1 MKKTGQNKNQRG
13 GRRKLL
19 VAIVSLILLV
29 SVASIGAGIVRTS
42 RGHGFMAQSTGSL
55 VSTMSLQ
62 DQLPQ
67 QPSPPLVPVKIRQQ
81 STQSQPLQQKQT
93 ALMLSQTTSL
103 QQELERKPSPLS
115 SQLQLMF
122 AEPTSQ
128 PALPQRKRQSPSP
141 QQQPKLQSSNQ
152 SQPCLSPHPLLEPA
166 SQLQSIGAC
175 DDDSQTSI
183 QVPHPSQP
191 SVQLASALSASELSG
206 STPFRSLQ
214 CSLAGSILA
223 RSVLALPSVQ
233 SSSSASVPIRQYRFP
248 KETDAEK
255 AARLKWWTDARFG
268 MFIHF
273 GLYAL
278 PARHE
283 WVKNHER
290 LTNEQYQKYFDHFNP
305 DLFNPREWARMA
317 KAAGM
322 KYAVITAKHHEGFC
336 LWDSKYTDY
345 KVTNTPFGRDFLKE
359 FVEAFR
365 AEGLKVGFYYS
376 LLDWHHPDYTIDV
389 MHPLRPANEADY
401 DRLNAGKDMN
411 RYRQYMKDQVREL
424 LTNYGEISIIW
435 FDFSFPG
442 KHGKG
447 RDDWD
452 SIGLLK
458 LARSL
463 QPNIIVDDRL
473 DLQDVE
479 GGWDFTTPEQVVV
492 TKWPE
497 YKGKKIPWETCQT
510 FSGSWGYYRDE
521 YTWKSPAQ
529 LIELLINS
537 VSKGG
542 NLLLN
547 VGPTGRGT
555 FDLRAQERLKA
566 MGDWMAVNS
575 RSIYSCT
582 EAPPEFV
589 VPPNTLLTWNPTT
602 RRLYVHLLSYPL
614 NGIWLKGLAGKV
626 EYVQFL
632 HDASEIRFEPGKGEE
647 ASDLWLSLPVQ
658 KPPVEIPVLEVFI
671 KR

>member
-1 MKKTGQNKNQRG
+1 MAKTLKNKNQSDG
-13 GRRKLL
+13 QQKFLIAL
-19 VAIVSLILLV
+19 VGLVSLILVV
-29 SVASIGAGIVRTS
+29 SVAGVFRPS
-42 RGHGFMAQSTGSL
+42 HGLPAQPSDPSASALAEQTRPR
-55 VSTMSLQ
+55 Q
-62 DQLPQ
+62 DQPWPPSPQADQQSLPSQ
-67 QPSPPLVPVKIRQQ
+67 QPPPQPKSPELPPWQW
-81 STQSQPLQQKQT
+81 QSQPQ
-93 ALMLSQTTSL
+93 SPSL
-103 QQELERKPSPLS
+103 QQHTLQQLESEPSNQSEPCSSLQPVQAQSRKPQSV
-115 SQLQLMF
+115 
-122 AEPTSQ
+122 Q
-128 PALPQRKRQSPSP
+128 P
-141 QQQPKLQSSNQ
+141 LQSS
-152 SQPCLSPHPLLEPA
+152 
-166 SQLQSIGAC
+166 
-175 DDDSQTSI
+175 
-183 QVPHPSQP
+183 
-191 SVQLASALSASELSG
+191 SE
-206 STPFRSLQ
+206 
-214 CSLAGSILA
+214 SILP
-223 RSVLALPSVQ
+223 R
-233 SSSSASVPIRQYRFP
+233 
-248 KETDAEK
+248 ETDAEK
-255 AARLKWWTDARFG
+255 TARLKWWADARFG
-268 MFIHF
+268 LFIHF

-322 KYAVITAKHHEGFC
+322 KYAVITSKHHEGFC

-345 KVTNTPFGRDFLKE
+345 KVTSTPFGRDLLKE

-376 LLDWHHPDYTIDV
+376 LLDWHHPDYTIDRV
-389 MHPLRPANEADY
+389 HPLRPANEADY

-424 LTNYGEISIIW
+424 LTNYGEISIMW

-452 SIGLLK
+452 SVGLLK

-521 YTWKSPAQ
+521 YTWKSPSQ

-555 FDLRAQERLKA
+555 FDQRARERLKA

-575 RSIYSCT
+575 RSIYGCT

-589 VPPNTLLTWNPTT
+589 APPNTLLTWNPET

-614 NGIWLKGLAGKV
+614 NGLWLKGLAGKV

-632 HDASEIRFEPGKGEE
+632 HDASEIGLQPGKGEE
-647 ASDLWLSLPVQ
+647 ASDLWLSLPVA
-658 KPPVEIPVLEVFI
+658 KPPVEIPVLELFI
-671 KR
+671 KKGT

>member
-1 MKKTGQNKNQRG
+1 VPTGHHFESTFKEEEMKKTGQNKNRRG
-13 GRRKLL
+13 GRKMELMVLIGLVLL
-19 VAIVSLILLV
+19 V
-29 SVASIGAGIVRTS
+29 IGAAIVRTS
-42 RGHGFMAQSTGSL
+42 QQLQARPAQTAGLSSASTAL
-55 VSTMSLQ
+55 QQDEQRQRQQQPAAQVPPQ
-62 DQLPQ
+62 DQVPGQSQASQQSQKSPQ
-67 QPSPPLVPVKIRQQ
+67 SSQ
-81 STQSQPLQQKQT
+81 STQTSR
-93 ALMLSQTTSL
+93 LS
-103 QQELERKPSPLS
+103 
-115 SQLQLMF
+115 
-122 AEPTSQ
+122 
-128 PALPQRKRQSPSP
+128 
-141 QQQPKLQSSNQ
+141 
-152 SQPCLSPHPLLEPA
+152 
-166 SQLQSIGAC
+166 
-175 DDDSQTSI
+175 
-183 QVPHPSQP
+183 
-191 SVQLASALSASELSG
+191 
-206 STPFRSLQ
+206 
-214 CSLAGSILA
+214 
-223 RSVLALPSVQ
+223 Q
-233 SSSSASVPIRQYRFP
+233 SSSGSLLPR
-248 KETDAEK
+248 ETDAEK
-255 AARLKWWTDARFG
+255 AARLKWWTDSRFG
-268 MFIHF
+268 LFIHF

-322 KYAVITAKHHEGFC
+322 KYVVITSKHHEGFC

-345 KVTNTPFGRDFLKE
+345 KATNTPFGRDLLKE

-376 LLDWHHPDYTIDV
+376 LLDWHHPDYTIDRV
-389 MHPLRPANEADY
+389 HPLRPDSEADY

-411 RYRQYMKDQVREL
+411 RYRQYMKNQVREL
-424 LTNYGEISIIW
+424 LTNYGEISIMW

-452 SIGLLK
+452 SVGLLK

-521 YTWKSPAQ
+521 YTWKSPSQ

-547 VGPTGRGT
+547 VGPTARGT
-555 FDLRAQERLKA
+555 FDHRAQERLKA
-566 MGDWMAVNS
+566 MGDWMALNS
-575 RSIYSCT
+575 RSIYGCT
-582 EAPPEFV
+582 QAPPEFAA
-589 VPPNTLLTWNPTT
+589 PPNTLLTWNPAT

-614 NGIWLKGLAGKV
+614 NGLWLKGLAGKV

-632 HDASEIRFEPGKGEE
+632 HDASEIHFEPGKGEE
-647 ASDLWLSLPVQ
+647 ASDLWLSLPVA

-671 KR
+671 K